1 MTDVVAALRAVP
13 RPLWDDQHPGAP
25 SRWLPLVL
33 VSQSGLWLG
42 LDEVGKW
49 VIGRRGGRT
58 EVARDAISPSWLPL
72 LDLDPSELA
81 AEIAEAADNH
91 KLPAVVLQE
100 ELSLDATITLALTSR
115 NRHWIERAV
124 TWLSTRKPRPEQLP
138 LLARVADAKWVNQRT
153 RHRASKLVNADEQ

>member
-25 SRWLPLVL
+25 SRWLPLIL

-49 VIGRRGGRT
+49 VVGRRGRRA
-58 EVARDAISPSWLPL
+58 EAAIDEISPSWLPM
-72 LDLDPSELA
+72 LDLDPSVLA
-81 AEIAEAADNH
+81 AEITEAADRY
-91 KLPAVVLQE
+91 KLPALVLQE
-100 ELSLDATITLALTSR
+100 ELPLDATITLALTSR

-138 LLARVADAKWVNQRT
+138 LLARVADAKWVNQHT
-153 RHRASKLVNADEQ
+153 RHRASKLASADKQ